1 MLARFSIRFVIAVFG
16 GAAVGLLIG
25 VVARYVFGAD
35 WNPFAVMPWT
45 IMAASLGLSFD
56 YAIKSEAAKNEGAQN
71 TANDPRSSS

>member
-1 MLARFSIRFVIAVFG
+1 MLAHFSIRFVIAVFG

-25 VVARYVFGAD
+25 VVARYLFGAD

-56 YAIKSEAAKNEGAQN
+56 YALKNEGAKNEGAQDS
-71 TANDPRSSS
+71 AGDPRSSS